1 MVTAAFTKMLGLP
14 ERRDYLRT
22 HSTPPLLGGPAG
34 LQRCTPQL
42 KKKKLFCNSNKH
54 PYVATALK
62 TELKPRVE
70 ITSQPL
76 AEAESPR

>member
-42 KKKKLFCNSNKH
+42 KKKLFCNSNKH

-62 TELKPRVE
+62 TNRVK
-70 ITSQPL
+70 TQGRNNLPASGR
-76 AEAESPR
+76 S